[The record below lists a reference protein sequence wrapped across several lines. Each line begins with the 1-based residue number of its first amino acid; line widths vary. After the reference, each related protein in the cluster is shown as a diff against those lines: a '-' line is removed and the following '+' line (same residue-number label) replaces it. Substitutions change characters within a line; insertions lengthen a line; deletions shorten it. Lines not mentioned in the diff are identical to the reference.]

1 MSLKGGIY
9 MHIGIIGLGK
19 MGGKIALRL
28 LKYGHE
34 VVVYNRH
41 QDKVDVVVKEGGI
54 GFSDMEKFIEKMNS
68 YEIPTVWVMVPSG
81 EVTNN
86 ILIDLGNK
94 LKKNSIII
102 DGGNSNYKDT
112 IKTGIIL
119 KNKDKKFL
127 DIGTSGGLWGY
138 ENGYCLMAGGDRE
151 SYDHIEPILKD
162 LAAPEGFQYMGR
174 CGSGHFV
181 KMVHNGIE
189 YGMMQAYAEGFEIL
203 KAKNEFDLDL
213 DKVTNVWRHGSI
225 IESFLL
231 NLTKD
236 MFKDDP
242 DLSEVK
248 GWVEDSG
255 EGRWTVL
262 EALENNVSAPVITLS
277 LMQRFRSRK
286 EETFTDKVLAS
297 LRNEFGGHAIKK
309 K

>member
-1 MSLKGGIY
+1 

>member
-1 MSLKGGIY
+1 

-34 VVVYNRH
+34 VIVYNRH

-68 YEIPTVWVMVPSG
+68 YETPTVWVMVPSG

-86 ILIDLGNK
+86 ILIDLGDK

-119 KNKDKKFL
+119 KKSEKKFL

-138 ENGYCLMAGGDRE
+138 ENGYCLMAGGNKE

-162 LAAPEGFQYMGR
+162 LAAPSGYQYMGKS
-174 CGSGHFV
+174 GSGHFV

-203 KAKNEFDLDL
+203 KAKDEFNLDL

-231 NLTKD
+231 DLTED
-236 MFKDDP
+236 MFKEDP
-242 DLSEVK
+242 DLSKVR

-262 EALENNVSAPVITLS
+262 EALENNVSAPIITLS

>member
-1 MSLKGGIY
+1 MK
-9 MHIGIIGLGK
+9 IGIVGLGK

-41 QDKVDVVVKEGGI
+41 QDKIDVVVKEGGK
-54 GFSDMEKFIEKMNS
+54 GFNDIDKFVEEMNTHTT
-68 YEIPTVWVMVPSG
+68 PTVWVMIPSG

-86 ILIDLGNK
+86 MLINLGDK
-94 LKKNSIII
+94 LKKGSILI

-112 IKTGIIL
+112 IKTSQIL
-119 KNKDKKFL
+119 NEKNIKFL
-127 DIGTSGGLWGY
+127 DIGTSGGLWGF
-138 ENGYCLMAGGDRE
+138 ENGYCLMAGGDKK
-151 SYDHIEPILKD
+151 SYEYLTPLLED
-162 LAAPEGFQYMGR
+162 LSAKEGFEYFGTS
-174 CGSGHFV
+174 GSGHFV

-189 YGMMQAYAEGFEIL
+189 YGMMQAYAEGYEIL
-203 KAKNEFDLDL
+203 KSKEDFNLDL

-231 NLTKD
+231 DLTKD

-242 DLSEVK
+242 NLSNTR
-248 GWVEDSG
+248 GWVADSG

-286 EETFTDKVLAS
+286 EETFSDKVLAR
-297 LRNEFGGHAIKK
+297 LRNEFGGHEIKK

>member
-1 MSLKGGIY
+1 MN
-9 MHIGIIGLGK
+9 IGIIGLGK

-34 VVVYNRH
+34 VIVYNRH
-41 QDKVDVVVKEGGI
+41 QDKVDIVTKEGGI
-54 GFSDMEKFIEKMNS
+54 GYSDMDKFIEKMNT
-68 YEIPTVWVMVPSG
+68 YETPIVWVMVPSG
-81 EVTNN
+81 DVTNK
-86 ILIDLGNK
+86 ILLNLGES
-94 LKKNSIII
+94 LKEGSIII

-112 IKTGIIL
+112 INTGKIL
-119 KNKDKKFL
+119 NEKNQKFL

-138 ENGYCLMAGGDRE
+138 ENGYCLMAGGDKD
-151 SYDHIEPILKD
+151 SYDFINPLLKD
-162 LAAPEGFQYMGR
+162 LAAPNGYQYMGKT
-174 CGSGHFV
+174 GSGHFV

-203 KAKNEFDLDL
+203 KAKEEFDLDL

-231 NLTKD
+231 DLTEN

-242 DLSEVK
+242 NLSSVR

-262 EALENNVSAPVITLS
+262 EAIENNVTAPIITLA

-297 LRNEFGGHAIKK
+297 LRNEFGGHDIKK

>member
-1 MSLKGGIY
+1 MN
-9 MHIGIIGLGK
+9 IGIIGLGK

-34 VVVYNRH
+34 VIVFNRH
-41 QDKVDVVVKEGGI
+41 QDKVDLVIEQGGI
-54 GFSDMEKFIEKMNS
+54 GFNDMNKFIEKMND
-68 YEIPTVWVMVPSG
+68 YKVPIVWSMVPAG
-81 EVTNN
+81 EITNN
-86 ILIDLGNK
+86 ILLNLSNR
-94 LKKNSIII
+94 LKKGSILI

-112 IKTGIIL
+112 VNTGNIL
-119 KNKDKKFL
+119 KEKGINFL

-138 ENGYCLMAGGDRE
+138 KNGYCLMVGGE
-151 SYDHIEPILKD
+151 KNIYKKIEPLLKD
-162 LAAPEGFQYMGR
+162 LSAPSGYQHMGV

-181 KMVHNGIE
+181 KMIHNGIE

-203 KAKNEFDLDL
+203 KSKEEFNLNL
-213 DKVTNVWRHGSI
+213 DKVTNVWQHGSI

-236 MFKDDP
+236 IFKKDP
-242 DLSEVK
+242 NLDEVK

-262 EALENNVSAPVITLS
+262 EAIENNVSAPIITLS

-286 EETFTDKVLAS
+286 EETFTDKVLAR
-297 LRNEFGGHAIKK
+297 LRNEFGGHSIKVK
-309 K
+309 

>member
-1 MSLKGGIY
+1 MR
-9 MHIGIIGLGK
+9 IGIVGLGK

-34 VVVYNRH
+34 VVVYNRS
-41 QDKVDVVVKEGGI
+41 QDKIDLVVEQGAL
-54 GFSDMEKFIEKMNS
+54 GFNDIDGFIEEMNK
-68 YEIPTVWVMVPSG
+68 YEKSVIWVMIPSG

-86 ILIDLGNK
+86 MLLNLGEK
-94 LKKNSIII
+94 LKKGSILI
-102 DGGNSNYKDT
+102 DGGNTNYKDT
-112 IKTGIIL
+112 IETAKTL
-119 KNKDKKFL
+119 KKKDINFL

-138 ENGYCLMAGGDRE
+138 ENGYCLMAGGDKD
-151 SYDHIEPILKD
+151 SYEYLVPLLTD
-162 LAAPEGFQYMGR
+162 LSAPSGFEYFGDS
-174 CGSGHFV
+174 GSGHFV

-203 KAKNEFDLDL
+203 KSKEQFNLDL

-231 NLTKD
+231 DLTKD
-236 MFKDDP
+236 MFKEDP
-242 DLSEVK
+242 DLSNTK
-248 GWVEDSG
+248 GWVADSG

-286 EETFTDKVLAS
+286 DETFTDKVLAR
-297 LRNEFGGHAIKK
+297 LRNEFGGHEIKK
-309 K
+309 N

>member
-1 MSLKGGIY
+1 

-54 GFSDMEKFIEKMNS
+54 GFSNMDKFIEKMNG
-68 YEIPTVWVMVPSG
+68 YETPTVWVMVPSG

-86 ILIDLGNK
+86 ILLDLSQK
-94 LKKNSIII
+94 LKEGSIII

-112 IKTGIIL
+112 VKTGEIL
-119 KNKDKKFL
+119 TKNNKKFL

-138 ENGYCLMAGGDRE
+138 ENGYCLMAGGDKN

-162 LAAPEGFQYMGR
+162 LATENGYQHMGKS
-174 CGSGHFV
+174 GSGHYV

-203 KAKNEFDLDL
+203 KAKKEFDLDL

-231 NLTKD
+231 DLTED
-236 MFKDDP
+236 MFKEDP
-242 DLSEVK
+242 ELSKVR

-262 EALENNVSAPVITLS
+262 EAIENNVTAPVITLA

-297 LRNEFGGHAIKK
+297 LRNEFGGHSIKEK
-309 K
+309 

>member
-1 MSLKGGIY
+1 MN
-9 MHIGIIGLGK
+9 IGIIGLGK

-34 VVVYNRH
+34 VIVYNRH
-41 QDKVDVVVKEGGI
+41 QDKVDIVTKEGGI
-54 GFSDMEKFIEKMNS
+54 GYSDMDKFIEKMNT
-68 YEIPTVWVMVPSG
+68 YETPIVWVMVPSG
-81 EVTNN
+81 DVTNK
-86 ILIDLGNK
+86 ILLNLGES
-94 LKKNSIII
+94 LKEGSIII

-112 IKTGIIL
+112 INTGKIL
-119 KNKDKKFL
+119 NEKNQKFL

-138 ENGYCLMAGGDRE
+138 ENGYCLMAGGDKD
-151 SYDHIEPILKD
+151 SYDFINPLLKD
-162 LAAPEGFQYMGR
+162 LAASNGYQYMGKT
-174 CGSGHFV
+174 GSGHFV

-203 KAKNEFDLDL
+203 KAKEEFDLDL

-231 NLTKD
+231 DLTKN

-242 DLSEVK
+242 NLSSVR

-262 EALENNVSAPVITLS
+262 EAIENNVTAPIITLA

-297 LRNEFGGHAIKK
+297 LRNEFGGHDIKK

>member
-1 MSLKGGIY
+1 

-34 VVVYNRH
+34 VIVYNRH

-68 YEIPTVWVMVPSG
+68 YETPTVWVMVPSG

-86 ILIDLGNK
+86 ILIDLGDK

-119 KNKDKKFL
+119 KKSEKKFL

-138 ENGYCLMAGGDRE
+138 ENGYCLMAGGDKE

-162 LAAPEGFQYMGR
+162 LAAPSGYQYMGKS
-174 CGSGHFV
+174 GSGHFV

-203 KAKNEFDLDL
+203 KAKDEFNLDL

-231 NLTKD
+231 DLTED
-236 MFKDDP
+236 MFKEDP
-242 DLSEVK
+242 DLSKVR

-262 EALENNVSAPVITLS
+262 EALENNVSAPIITLS

>member
-1 MSLKGGIY
+1 MK
-9 MHIGIIGLGK
+9 IGIIGLGK

-28 LKYGHE
+28 LKHNHEVLVYGH
-34 VVVYNRH
+34 H
-41 QDKVDVVVKEGGI
+41 QDKIDLITEHGGI
-54 GFSDMEKFIEKMNS
+54 GFNDMNKFIE
-68 YEIPTVWVMVPSG
+68 EINTNETPIVWVMIPSG
-81 EVTNN
+81 DITNN
-86 ILIDLGNK
+86 VLIDLGKK
-94 LKKNSIII
+94 LKKGSIII

-112 IKTGIIL
+112 IHTASLL
-119 KNKDKKFL
+119 KQKSISLL
-127 DIGTSGGLWGY
+127 DIGTSGGLWGF
-138 ENGYCLMAGGDRE
+138 ENGYCLMAGGLKE
-151 SYDHIEPILKD
+151 SFDIVNPILKD
-162 LAAPEGFQYMGR
+162 LSAKDGYEYMGES
-174 CGSGHFV
+174 GSGHFV
-181 KMVHNGIE
+181 KMIHNGIE

-203 KAKNEFDLDL
+203 KSKEEFNINL
-213 DKVTNVWRHGSI
+213 DKVANVWQHGSI

-236 MFKDDP
+236 MFKEDP
-242 DLSEVK
+242 ELSGVK

-297 LRNEFGGHAIKK
+297 LRNEFGGHNIKK